1 LLTAGHSHRRT
12 SGGKAEAVL
21 KGGLLEQSHDKLK
34 FVGLGGGWKSVINR
48 AAFGV
53 RRMQNISVVNI
64 Y

>member
-1 LLTAGHSHRRT
+1 
-12 SGGKAEAVL
+12 L